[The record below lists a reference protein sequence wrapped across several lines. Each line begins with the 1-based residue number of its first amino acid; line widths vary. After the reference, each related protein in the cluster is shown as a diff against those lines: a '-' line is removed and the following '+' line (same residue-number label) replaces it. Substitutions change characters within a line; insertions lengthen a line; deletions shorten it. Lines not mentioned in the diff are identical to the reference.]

1 LKNTLAVSPELP
13 GQTQMLNIALESES
27 LTPNEVKLITE
38 LLPDGFL
45 LLSDSGS
52 ILTAN
57 PAAHQLFHTDHLV
70 GLALADLVTDPASKV
85 SEWLNRWSASRGMI
99 GYSINLHTD
108 GIGVPVRCEG
118 GLLQAGNTNTPAL
131 ILARCFRENDAPAA
145 DVVRQLKNDIAS
157 LQKQLIQQKAQD
169 SQQIAVLRTA
179 AAVFAHEIANP
190 LNAVSTCMQILQT
203 ENERHSDGNSVVQEM
218 IESASTEIERLTRLL
233 NDFRSF
239 ARPQA
244 IDFRPT
250 PIRKVI
256 EEALALHMAALSTR
270 GIAVDLDLQTLP
282 ALMLDS
288 DKMREAILNLLKN
301 AEEAMPGGGR
311 LTITGHVREQEK
323 VAVVEVSDTG
333 IGLPGGVDV
342 FQLFMTT
349 KPGASGLG
357 LPIAAQIIASHGGRI
372 RSIPQRGLG
381 TTFEISMPLCR
392 NS

>member
-1 LKNTLAVSPELP
+1 LTLD
-13 GQTQMLNIALESES
+13 
-27 LTPNEVKLITE
+27 EVKLITE
-38 LLPDGFL
+38 LLPDAFI

-57 PAAHQLFHTDHLV
+57 PAAHELFGTDHLV
-70 GLALADLVTDPASKV
+70 GLALADLITDPPSKV
-85 SEWLNRWSASRGMI
+85 SDWLNRWSSSRRMI
-99 GYSINLHTD
+99 ANSFNLQSD
-108 GIGVPVRCEG
+108 GTGVPVRCEG
-118 GLLQAGNTNTPAL
+118 GLLQAGNTNNPAL
-131 ILARCFRENDAPAA
+131 ILARCSRENDAPAA
-145 DVVRQLKNDIAS
+145 EIVDQLKKEIEALQRQLV
-157 LQKQLIQQKAQD
+157 QQKAQD
-169 SQQIAVLRTA
+169 GQQIAVLRTA

-203 ENERHSDGNSVVQEM
+203 ENERHDDRNLVVHDM
-218 IESASTEIERLTRLL
+218 IESAATEIERLTRLL

-250 PIRKVI
+250 HIGKVI
-256 EEALALHMAALSTR
+256 EEALALDKTALSVR

-288 DKMREAILNLLKN
+288 DKMREAILNVLKN

-311 LTITGHVREQEK
+311 LTITGHMREEEN
-323 VAVVEVSDTG
+323 VAAVEVSDTG
-333 IGLPGGVDV
+333 IGVPAGVDV

-357 LPIAAQIIASHGGRI
+357 LPIAAQIIAAHGGRI
-372 RSIPQRGLG
+372 QRIAERAPG
-381 TTFEISMPLCR
+381 TTFQILLPLSR
-392 NS
+392 AS